1 MEKKIFFLDVISIDK
16 KNISSFL
23 ASEEWPVPEPIFR
36 NLTNLIFEEY
46 TKEILKF
53 KGKPYKLAVIEIS
66 FLSILINVLHY
77 NYVKNFCCIK

>member
-36 NLTNLIFEEY
+36 SLTNFIFEEY

-53 KGKPYKLAVIEIS
+53 KGKTYKLAVIEIS
-66 FLSILINVLHY
+66 F
-77 NYVKNFCCIK
+77 